1 MAMETTLLIVKP
13 DGVQRGLV
21 GDIIGR
27 FEAKGLQIV
36 GLKMMTIPRTLAET
50 HYEDHKGKKFYEGL
64 VRFMTSSP
72 VVVFALRG
80 VNAIA
85 IARKMMGSTF
95 GPDAEPG
102 TIRGDFGASRSFNL
116 IHGSDGRA
124 ASEREIALFFRDGE
138 IQDWEPAQIDWVY
151 DRSEELTGGA

>member
-102 TIRGDFGASRSFNL
+102 TIRGDLGVSRSFNL
-116 IHGSDGRA
+116 IHGSDSTGA
-124 ASEREIALFFRDGE
+124 AERELGLFFKAGE
-138 IQDWEPAQIDWVY
+138 ILEWTPVGLNWTY
-151 DRSEELTGGA
+151 DAAEELK